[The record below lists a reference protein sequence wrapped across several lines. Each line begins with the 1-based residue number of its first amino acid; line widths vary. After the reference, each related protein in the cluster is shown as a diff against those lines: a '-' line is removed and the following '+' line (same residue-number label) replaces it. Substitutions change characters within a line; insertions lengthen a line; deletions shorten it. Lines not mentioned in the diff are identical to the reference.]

1 MLGRGENPPNSH
13 PDIGDMALIASPNL
27 CHSSGGGGGGKSKYV
42 GGADAC
48 RAGKA
53 AAGRV
58 VVGRAV
64 AGRMVVGRVVVG
76 TLAVLEAITPD
87 IGGRAWTASPLCNSS
102 RTGKFSF
109 VGGDDACGAS
119 EVEIIGLVTAAN

>member
-1 MLGRGENPPNSH
+1 MLLLRS
-13 PDIGDMALIASPNL
+13 L

-53 AAGRV
+53 AMGRV
-58 VVGRAV
+58 VAGRAV
-64 AGRMVVGRVVVG
+64 AGRMVVGRVVVGRVVVGRVVVG

-87 IGGRAWTASPLCNSS
+87 IGGRAWTASPLL
-102 RTGKFSF
+102 GF
-109 VGGDDACGAS
+109 
-119 EVEIIGLVTAAN
+119 EVRQESICKSVCLT

>member
-1 MLGRGENPPNSH
+1 MLLLRS
-13 PDIGDMALIASPNL
+13 L

-87 IGGRAWTASPLCNSS
+87 IGGRAWTASPLL
-102 RTGKFSF
+102 GF
-109 VGGDDACGAS
+109 
-119 EVEIIGLVTAAN
+119 EVRQESIYKSVCLT